1 MLDNISKFHKHTFL
15 KQAVLT
21 FIASQLL
28 NKKETQQLTQVFQS
42 LDKKG
47 NGRLSK
53 AELKQAFQDNSKR
66 DISDHD
72 LDRIFTSI
80 DASNTGYIEFTEFLV
95 ASTNERTLLSQT
107 RLDAAFK
114 MFDLDNNNV
123 ISKKEM
129 RRIFTTTESLNTIFK

>member
-1 MLDNISKFHKHTFL
+1 
-15 KQAVLT
+15 
-21 FIASQLL
+21 
-28 NKKETQQLTQVFQS
+28 